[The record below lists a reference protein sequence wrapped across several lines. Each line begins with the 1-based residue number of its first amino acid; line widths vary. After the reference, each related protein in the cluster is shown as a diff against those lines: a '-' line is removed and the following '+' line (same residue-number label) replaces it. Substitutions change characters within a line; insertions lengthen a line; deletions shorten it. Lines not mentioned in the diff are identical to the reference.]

1 MRSPLTLFAEDYA
14 ANIHKISLSMTEKS
28 YFCHS
33 EKIKNRM
40 RRNKLSI
47 ICILLVL
54 CTIITGCTK
63 KNKSVEVAKPKLT
76 EEQVKTAKNIDIN
89 ISRYEQDL
97 FNMDTRNMAA
107 GFKALYGKYPENIIA
122 NGAWNNTAML
132 QSIKGF
138 VSDPVIKEI
147 YKDTEAKYADL
158 SDFEN
163 IITPALTLYLTHFP
177 NEKVPDFCTLVSGI
191 DFQMPSVFGYEN
203 TIFIC
208 LDMYMGKGY
217 KQYAQAGMPKYIAAR
232 CEKKYMA
239 TDCFSKALVYKHLPD
254 KTLVTLLDNMIYS
267 GKKMLFTQTMFPNV
281 EPQDILGYTKEQYNW
296 AVSHE
301 SSVWH
306 YLVEK
311 NLVYDKSE
319 DVARRMVDES
329 PFTRDF
335 GNDSPGRIGVFIGFQ
350 IVQSYMKTH
359 PGTTLK
365 DLMKMTDSQKILKE
379 SGYKPK

>member
-1 MRSPLTLFAEDYA
+1 MRK
-14 ANIHKISLSMTEKS
+14 NI
-28 YFCHS
+28 
-33 EKIKNRM
+33 
-40 RRNKLSI
+40 LSI
-47 ICILLVL
+47 LCIVLIICMG
-54 CTIITGCTK
+54 CTGCK
-63 KNKSVEVAKPKLT
+63 KKPASVNVTKPKLT
-76 EEQVKTAKNIDIN
+76 EEQQQTAKNVEIN
-89 ISRYEQDL
+89 ILRYEQDL
-97 FNMDTRNMAA
+97 FNMDTKNMAE

-122 NGAWNNTAML
+122 KGAWNNTAML

-147 YKDTEAKYADL
+147 YKDTEAKYANMTE
-158 SDFEN
+158 FEQQ
-163 IITPALTLYLTHFP
+163 IIPALTLYLTHFP
-177 NEKVPDFCTLVSGI
+177 NEKTPDFCTLVSGI

-208 LDMYMGKGY
+208 LDMYLGKDY

-239 TDCFSKALVYKHLPD
+239 TDCFTKALVYRHLPE
-254 KTLVTLLDNMIYS
+254 KTLVTLLDNMVDA

-281 EPQDILGYTKEQYNW
+281 APQDILGYSNEQYQW
-296 AVSHE
+296 AISHE

-311 NLVYDKSE
+311 NLVYDNT
-319 DVARRMVDES
+319 DNVIRRMIDET

-335 GNDSPGRIGVFIGFQ
+335 GNDSPGRLGYFIGFQ
-350 IVQSYMKTH
+350 IVQKYMENH

-365 DLMKMTDSQKILKE
+365 QLMGLTDSQKILKE

>member
-54 CTIITGCTK
+54 CIILPGCTK

-254 KTLVTLLDNMIYS
+254 KTLITLLDNMIYT

>member
-1 MRSPLTLFAEDYA
+1 
-14 ANIHKISLSMTEKS
+14 
-28 YFCHS
+28 
-33 EKIKNRM
+33 
-40 RRNKLSI
+40 
-47 ICILLVL
+47 
-54 CTIITGCTK
+54 
-63 KNKSVEVAKPKLT
+63 
-76 EEQVKTAKNIDIN
+76 
-89 ISRYEQDL
+89 
-97 FNMDTRNMAA
+97 MAA

-122 NGAWNNTAML
+122 NGAWNNTEML

-147 YKDTEAKYADL
+147 YKDAEAKYGDL

-163 IITPALTLYLTHFP
+163 QIIPALTLYLTHFP
-177 NEKVPDFCTLVSGI
+177 NEKVPDFCSLVSGI

-208 LDMYMGKGY
+208 LDMYMGKDY

-232 CEKKYMA
+232 CDKKYMA

-254 KTLVTLLDNMIYS
+254 KTLVTLLDNMVFA

-296 AVSHE
+296 AISHE
-301 SSVWH
+301 SSIWH
-306 YLVEK
+306 YLIEK
-311 NLVYDKSE
+311 NLVYDKSD
-319 DVARRMVDES
+319 DVARRMVDEA

-335 GNDSPGRIGVFIGFQ
+335 GNNSPGRLGVFIGFQ
-350 IVQSYMKTH
+350 IIQSYMKTH

-365 DLMKMTDSQKILKE
+365 DIMNMTDSQKILKE

>member
-28 YFCHS
+28 YFCRP
-33 EKIKNRM
+33 EIIKNRM

-54 CTIITGCTK
+54 CIILPGCTK

-254 KTLVTLLDNMIYS
+254 KTLITLLDNMIYA

>member
-54 CTIITGCTK
+54 CTILPGCTK

-254 KTLVTLLDNMIYS
+254 KTLITLLDNMIYA

>member
-1 MRSPLTLFAEDYA
+1 
-14 ANIHKISLSMTEKS
+14 
-28 YFCHS
+28 
-33 EKIKNRM
+33 M
-40 RRNKLSI
+40 RRKKLSV
-47 ICILLVL
+47 ICILL
-54 CTIITGCTK
+54 IICIGLTGCK
-63 KNKSVEVAKPKLT
+63 KKSTSVEVAKPKLT

-89 ISRYEQDL
+89 ILRYEQDL
-97 FNMDTRNMAA
+97 FNMDTKDMAA
-107 GFKALYGKYPENIIA
+107 EFKALYGKYPENIIA

-132 QSIKGF
+132 QSVKGF
-138 VSDPVIKEI
+138 ISDPVIKEI

-158 SDFEN
+158 SDFKN
-163 IITPALTLYLTHFP
+163 QITPALTLYLTHFP

-208 LDMYMGKGY
+208 LDMYMGKDY

-232 CEKKYMA
+232 CDKKYMA

-254 KTLVTLLDNMIYS
+254 KTLVTLLDNMVFA

-281 EPQDILGYTKEQYNW
+281 PAQDILGYSKEQYNW
-296 AVSHE
+296 AISHE
-301 SSVWH
+301 SSIWH
-306 YLVEK
+306 YLIEK
-311 NLVYDKSE
+311 NLVYDKSD
-319 DVARRMVDES
+319 DVARRMVDEA

-335 GNDSPGRIGVFIGFQ
+335 GNNSPGRLGVFIGFQ
-350 IVQSYMKTH
+350 IIQSYMKTH

-365 DLMKMTDSQKILKE
+365 DIMNMTDSQKILKE

>member
-54 CTIITGCTK
+54 CIILPGCTK

-122 NGAWNNTAML
+122 NGAWNNTAMI

-254 KTLVTLLDNMIYS
+254 KTLVTLLDNMIYA

>member
-1 MRSPLTLFAEDYA
+1 
-14 ANIHKISLSMTEKS
+14 MTEKS

-54 CTIITGCTK
+54 CIILPGCTK

-254 KTLVTLLDNMIYS
+254 KTLVTLLDNMIYA

>member
-1 MRSPLTLFAEDYA
+1 
-14 ANIHKISLSMTEKS
+14 
-28 YFCHS
+28 
-33 EKIKNRM
+33 M
-40 RRNKLSI
+40 RRKKLSV
-47 ICILLVL
+47 ICILL
-54 CTIITGCTK
+54 IICIGLTGCK
-63 KNKSVEVAKPKLT
+63 KKSNSVEVAKPKLT

-89 ISRYEQDL
+89 ILRYEQDL
-97 FNMDTRNMAA
+97 FNMDTKDMAA
-107 GFKALYGKYPENIIA
+107 EFKALYGKYPENIIA

-132 QSIKGF
+132 QSVKGF
-138 VSDPVIKEI
+138 ISDPVIKEI

-158 SDFEN
+158 SDFKN
-163 IITPALTLYLTHFP
+163 QITPALTLYLTHFP

-208 LDMYMGKGY
+208 LDMYMGKDY

-232 CEKKYMA
+232 CDKKYMA

-254 KTLVTLLDNMIYS
+254 KTLVTLLDNMVFA

-281 EPQDILGYTKEQYNW
+281 PAQDILGYSKEQYNW
-296 AVSHE
+296 AISHE
-301 SSVWH
+301 SSIWH
-306 YLVEK
+306 YLIEK
-311 NLVYDKSE
+311 NLVYDKSD
-319 DVARRMVDES
+319 DVARRMVDEA

-335 GNDSPGRIGVFIGFQ
+335 GNNSPGRLGVFIGFQ
-350 IVQSYMKTH
+350 IIQSYMKTH

-365 DLMKMTDSQKILKE
+365 DIMNMTDSQKILKE

>member
-254 KTLVTLLDNMIYS
+254 KTLVTLLDNMIYA

>member
-54 CTIITGCTK
+54 CIILPGCTK

-122 NGAWNNTAML
+122 NGAWNNTAMI

>member
-89 ISRYEQDL
+89 ILRYEQDL

-254 KTLVTLLDNMIYS
+254 KTLVTLLDNMIYA

-311 NLVYDKSE
+311 NMVYDKSE